1 MIKSKLEVERLETI
15 RKVIPDRY
23 NVARNEG
30 NGSSKSNAQETVKIS
45 RVEGYECL
53 SRKRVKGLKIR
64 CGTLFFMRQSNKI
77 GIHKKEGIEKIT
89 SGFSLSLG
97 AGMYLFYFA
106 HVLHSACL
114 FSTHFFFHNLV
125 LVLSC
130 LLIERMNR

>member
-64 CGTLFFMRQSNKI
+64 CGTLFFMRQSNKVFFI
-77 GIHKKEGIEKIT
+77 VGCRHVFVLFRPRPP
-89 SGFSLSLG
+89 FS
-97 AGMYLFYFA
+97 MPIFDP
-106 HVLHSACL
+106 
-114 FSTHFFFHNLV
+114 FFLP
-125 LVLSC
+125 
-130 LLIERMNR
+130 